1 MNSAHA
7 TVATIAAV
15 LFSCG
20 NALAQLALM
29 DWGLGKYRVDIDYY
43 RVDVVEVSE
52 AGPDKGVA
60 VPYRP
65 PIRNPAEFRE
75 KVPVSQDSMR
85 VEVDIAPPL

>member
-52 AGPDKGVA
+52 AGRDKAWRCRIGLQFA
-60 VPYRP
+60 IPRSSE
-65 PIRNPAEFRE
+65 RRC
-75 KVPVSQDSMR
+75 Q
-85 VEVDIAPPL
+85 